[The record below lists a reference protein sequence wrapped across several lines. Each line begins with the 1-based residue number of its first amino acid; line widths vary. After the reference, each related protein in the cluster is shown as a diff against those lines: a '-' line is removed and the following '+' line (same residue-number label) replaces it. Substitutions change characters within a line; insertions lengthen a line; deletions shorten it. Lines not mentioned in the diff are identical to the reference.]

1 MANTAIRSSD
11 MSDWVV
17 LYTVKILV
25 DQEVTDLPEINTL
38 DFSEQEVQQYTLPN
52 DITLVLFE
60 LKMNSMKALPFHHRP
75 EYPLN

>member
-1 MANTAIRSSD
+1 

-52 DITLVLFE
+52 DITLSLFE
-60 LKMNSMKALPFHHRP
+60 LKTNSMEALPFLYKP
-75 EYPLN
+75 EYPSN